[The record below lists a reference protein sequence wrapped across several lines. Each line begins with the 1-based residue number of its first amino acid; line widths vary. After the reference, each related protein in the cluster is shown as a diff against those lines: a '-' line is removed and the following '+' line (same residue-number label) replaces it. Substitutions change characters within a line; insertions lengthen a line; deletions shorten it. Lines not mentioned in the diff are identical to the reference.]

1 MDNLTKFCNEIDYN
15 DPRNTNLEEIELD
28 TNIKEF
34 VININKSNWIY
45 TLFSCQGHKEEKN
58 SHTLPYFVFIVENN
72 RINEFLQHIYNTT
85 PTYKVTTYNLP
96 EIASNNIFLSE
107 TNNNKILYPL
117 AGKYEFKINPA
128 YSNQHYTVI
137 SVYWDTNCIDNQEF
151 YDKLKLM
158 ANDVISNKNNIT
170 LQW

>member
-15 DPRNTNLEEIELD
+15 DPRNTNLEEIDLD

-45 TLFSCQGHKEEKN
+45 TLFSCQGHKEENN

-72 RINEFLQHIYNTT
+72 RINEFLKFIYNTR
-85 PTYKVTTYNLP
+85 PTHKVTSYNLP
-96 EIASNNIFLSE
+96 EISSNNIFLIE
-107 TNNNKILYPL
+107 NNLYPITNQHQ
-117 AGKYEFKINPA
+117 FKINPA

-137 SVYWDTNCIDNQEF
+137 SVYWDYNCIDNQEF
-151 YDKLKLM
+151 YHKLKLM
-158 ANDVISNKNNIT
+158 ALDINNKNNIT
-170 LQW
+170 IQW